1 MDRTKEIDQM
11 TNRRMTLMVFAA
23 AAFITLLIP
32 TTASAQRPW
41 WENGR
46 NRDNDTYGRR
56 GRSNDNDRRYL
67 RDVARRID
75 ERSKSFERNVDRS
88 LDNSRIDDTR
98 REDNINDRVHEF
110 RRAAARFRDRAGDNN
125 SYSGEQEARTLLSQA
140 GQIDRLVRRI
150 RLDGRAQSDWS
161 QIRSDLRT
169 VADFYGLRMSDY
181 DGGRDDDWRN
191 DRNGRNRPNNGGIQW
206 PRNWPRPF

>member
-1 MDRTKEIDQM
+1 MKEIDPM
-11 TNRRMTLMVFAA
+11 TNRRTKLIVFAA

-41 WENGR
+41 WEQGR
-46 NRDNDTYGRR
+46 NRDNDIYGRR
-56 GRSNDNDRRYL
+56 GRTSDRDRRFL

-75 ERSKSFERNVDRS
+75 DRSKSFERNVDRS

-98 REDNINDRVHEF
+98 REDNINDRVRDF
-110 RRAAARFRDRAGDNN
+110 RRAAARFRDRAGDNDFYR
-125 SYSGEQEARTLLSQA
+125 SEQEARTLLSSA

-169 VADFYGLRMSDY
+169 VADFYGLRLSDY
-181 DGGRDDDWRN
+181 DGGRNDDDWRR
-191 DRNGRNRPNNGGIQW
+191 DRNRRNNGGLQW